1 MTLDPTR
8 RLALLTA
15 ALLCSGTALAQ
26 GYPTKS
32 IRAVVPFA
40 AGSATDQIGRAF
52 ADKISAALGQPVVI
66 DNKPGANGMLGADI
80 VAKAPADG
88 YTLLVGTN
96 STNAALKFLMK
107 KLPYDQDTA
116 FAPVAY
122 LGSVPLMVAV
132 NKIDLPAAD
141 TTRVLSDLAGYEVLT
156 EDLGGEVLC
165 SKISAKEGTNLDD
178 LLSKIML
185 QAEILDLR
193 ANPDRDAQGVVIEA
207 RVEKGLGVVA
217 TTLIQK
223 GTLRV
228 GDSFVAGEASGKVR
242 ALIGFDGKTRYKEVG
257 PSTPVNVVGMTGVPQ
272 AGDLFVVAEDEQTAR
287 EIAASRAR

>member
-1 MTLDPTR
+1 M
-8 RLALLTA
+8 
-15 ALLCSGTALAQ
+15 
-26 GYPTKS
+26 
-32 IRAVVPFA
+32 
-40 AGSATDQIGRAF
+40 
-52 ADKISAALGQPVVI
+52 
-66 DNKPGANGMLGADI
+66 
-80 VAKAPADG
+80 
-88 YTLLVGTN
+88 
-96 STNAALKFLMK
+96 
-107 KLPYDQDTA
+107 
-116 FAPVAY
+116 
-122 LGSVPLMVAV
+122 
-132 NKIDLPAAD
+132 
-141 TTRVLSDLAGYEVLT
+141 LT

-207 RVEKGLGVVA
+207 RVEKGLGVVT

>member
-1 MTLDPTR
+1 
-8 RLALLTA
+8 
-15 ALLCSGTALAQ
+15 
-26 GYPTKS
+26 
-32 IRAVVPFA
+32 
-40 AGSATDQIGRAF
+40 
-52 ADKISAALGQPVVI
+52 
-66 DNKPGANGMLGADI
+66 
-80 VAKAPADG
+80 
-88 YTLLVGTN
+88 
-96 STNAALKFLMK
+96 
-107 KLPYDQDTA
+107 
-116 FAPVAY
+116 
-122 LGSVPLMVAV
+122 
-132 NKIDLPAAD
+132 
-141 TTRVLSDLAGYEVLT
+141 
-156 EDLGGEVLC
+156 
-165 SKISAKEGTNLDD
+165 LDD